1 MAEEDI
7 MMHTANKLGFLHIE
21 KEAEIDASREVVF
34 RALVQETSSWWGS
47 PYLHSQTAKDIRFD
61 AKVGGRLYEVWGEE
75 EGAEWG
81 RITVFRR
88 NQKIELEGRLG
99 MRGAVSGVLIINLED
114 KGPNKSIIKV
124 FHRAVGEVHHR
135 LEQAYG
141 IGWHD
146 LFSLRLKAY
155 VESGKKYGIGYPP
168 PSDAL
173 TISELVQYQVPN
185 Q

>member
-1 MAEEDI
+1 MQ
-7 MMHTANKLGFLHIE
+7 TANKLGFLHIE
-21 KEAEIDASREVVF
+21 KETEISASREVVF
-34 RALVQETSSWWGS
+34 HALIQDTSAWWGS
-47 PYLHSQTAKDIRFD
+47 PYLHSQTAKGIRFD
-61 AKVGGRLYEVWGEE
+61 AKNGGRLYEVWSED

-81 RITVFRR
+81 RITVYRK
-88 NQKIELEGRLG
+88 NQKIEIEGRLG
-99 MRGAVSGVLIINLED
+99 MRGAVNGLLIISLED
-114 KGPNKSIIKV
+114 SGANKTLVKV

-146 LFSLRLKAY
+146 LFGIRLKAY
-155 VESGKKYGIGYPP
+155 VETGKKYGIGYPP
-168 PSDAL
+168 PSEAL